1 MRDISAA
8 ARIPTNT
15 AAARAEEEDLE
26 KEIEVTLAS
35 AEFQE
40 VEKQGEAIL
49 AEERERMAKAK
60 AAVRHQI
67 TNIASLRSY

>member
-8 ARIPTNT
+8 ARIPTNI